1 MNMIATTAVTGK
13 PENGLSP
20 LRSDAMARHAALC
33 RWIEEEV
40 KSAPSHF
47 DGHSW
52 AGPVLQ
58 SWLAHRFGITPRTLR
73 SLAKVP
79 PVVSVARGRGRNK
92 ATYYRL
98 GELDPVDPAKRA
110 NIKTA
115 NVLSKHWRAHRGEA
129 MTTHRDYGLL
139 FGLVEAWPE
148 GWQVR
153 IFAHVL
159 TNWSAFCAMA
169 KLEIAAAQAYAGQDP
184 FAPDL
189 VSDNLLDT
197 ARRLR
202 GVPLDAGRR
211 YRHVSLSFLR
221 RFAHIAPK
229 LLLLDLEERGDG
241 KAVALRAMV

>member
-1 MNMIATTAVTGK
+1 MPNILTPS
-13 PENGLSP
+13 PEGNSQHTP
-20 LRSDAMARHAALC
+20 ILRRDAMARHVALC
-33 RWIEEEV
+33 TLITQGVNSDPCQFE
-40 KSAPSHF
+40 
-47 DGHSW
+47 GHSW
-52 AGPVLQ
+52 AGPFSQ
-58 SWLAHRFGITPRTLR
+58 ACLAARLDIAPRTLR
-73 SLAKVP
+73 SLLRVP
-79 PVVSVARGRGRNK
+79 PVVATVRGMGRDK
-92 ATYYRL
+92 AMLLRL
-98 GELDPVDPAKRA
+98 GEPDTTNHR
-110 NIKTA
+110 KTA
-115 NVLSKHWRAHRGEA
+115 NVLSKHWREHRGEA
-129 MTTHRDYGLL
+129 MTTHREYGLL

-159 TNWSAFCAMA
+159 ANWSAFCAMV

-189 VSDNLLDT
+189 VSDDLLDT

-202 GVPLDAGRR
+202 GVPLDVGRR